1 MLIRPDRKRAFLSRR
16 TFLRGSVA
24 TAIGL
29 PLLEAMMDDH
39 GTALADGSSLP
50 CRFILFYT
58 PTALVSSSGRLD
70 EGFTPAQTGFGFGL
84 PYCLEPL
91 SERGVAEDVSAISNL
106 FVAPFDAPGGYDRVY
121 HSAAVHST
129 LSGQRHGFGPG
140 NFYDLAGTSVDQ
152 VVSQAIGEQT
162 PFPHLVYQVDP
173 SNSGGLSFAER
184 SNGSYAYVQAQT
196 SPLQAYRNLFT
207 GFTPPD
213 DSAPVDDLEQRLR
226 VSSLSHVRGQI
237 ASLQAR
243 LGTADRERLEFHLH
257 EVRALETRL
266 GETIG
271 GTPAG
276 TSCAVPSFP
285 DSDPGNLGGLP
296 DQETRALL
304 FNDLIQMALAC
315 DLTRTVALYMSDKT
329 TGEGMP
335 HPAWNN
341 GVGGLHHVQHF
352 TNNASLNDANRLIV
366 GYYADLLSK
375 LKALSEGP
383 GNLLDRTAAVFCMEG
398 GKAGRMADGG
408 GDPNHS
414 TDNMVSLLAG
424 RAGGLVPGQHVLAN
438 EDHQA
443 IVFNTAIRAVGLD
456 LEVGDIRGHLTALFS
471 EG

>member
-1 MLIRPDRKRAFLSRR
+1 MLIRPKKTRPFLSRR
-16 TFLRGSVA
+16 TFLRGTAA
-24 TAIGL
+24 TAVGL
-29 PLLEAMMDDH
+29 PMLEAMMNDH
-39 GTALADGSSLP
+39 GTALADGSALP
-50 CRFILFYT
+50 CRFVLFYT
-58 PTALVSSSGRLD
+58 PTALVSSSGRLS
-70 EGFTPAQTGFGFGL
+70 EGFTPTETGFGFGL

-91 SERGVAEDVSAISNL
+91 AERGVAEDVSAISNL

-129 LSGQRHGFGPG
+129 LSGQRHGFVG

-152 VVSQAIGEQT
+152 VISQAIGDQT

-173 SNSGGLSFAER
+173 SNSGGLSFAQR

-207 GFTPPD
+207 GFTPPGD
-213 DSAPVDDLEQRLR
+213 TTPVDDLEQRLR
-226 VSSLSHVRGQI
+226 VSSLSHVRDQI
-237 ASLQAR
+237 ASLQSR
-243 LGTADRERLEFHLH
+243 LGTADRERLEFHLS

-271 GTPAG
+271 VPPVG
-276 TSCAVPSFP
+276 TSCGVPSFP
-285 DSDPGNLGGLP
+285 DADPGNVGGLP
-296 DQETRALL
+296 DQEARALL

-315 DLTRTVALYMSDKT
+315 DMTRTVALYMSDKT

-352 TNNASLNDANRLIV
+352 TNNDALNDANRLIV
-366 GYYADLLSK
+366 SYYADLLAK
-375 LKALSEGP
+375 LKATSESTGS
-383 GNLLDRTAAVFCMEG
+383 LLDRTAAVFCMEG
-398 GKAGRMADGG
+398 GKGGRMADGG

-424 RAGGLVPGQHVLAN
+424 RAGGLVPGQHVTAN

-443 IVFNTAIRAVGLD
+443 IVFNTATRAIGLD
-456 LEVGDIRGHLTALFS
+456 LEIGDIRGHLPSLFS
-471 EG
+471 AG